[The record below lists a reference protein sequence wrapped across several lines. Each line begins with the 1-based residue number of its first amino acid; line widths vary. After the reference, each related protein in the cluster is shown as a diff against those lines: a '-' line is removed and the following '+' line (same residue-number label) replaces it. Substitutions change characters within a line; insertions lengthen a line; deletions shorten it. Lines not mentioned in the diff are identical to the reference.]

1 MSAVIESESRFP
13 GLPTPAYVPAIF
25 TKLDRISGT
34 AAFFVGGYRRTRD
47 LRMTSARNEPAGS
60 YARRTLV
67 RDARKDNRELVRW
80 LRASR

>member
-1 MSAVIESESRFP
+1 MSAVLESDTRYP
-13 GLPTPAYVPAIF
+13 GLRRPAYVPAIF

-47 LRMTSARNEPAGS
+47 LRMAHARHESSPSAKRM
-60 YARRTLV
+60 LV

-80 LRASR
+80 LRACR